1 MEKTPDKIPLTI
13 ELPHDLAR
21 RLQAAAVERKREASM
36 IVLELLDRHLPRA
49 PDATKKLKIP
59 YS

>member
-1 MEKTPDKIPLTI
+1 MDKGPDKIPLTI

-21 RLQAAAVERKREASM
+21 RLQAAAVERKREASA
-36 IVLELLDRHLPRA
+36 IILELLDRHLPRVA
-49 PDATKKLKIP
+49 DATKKGKIP